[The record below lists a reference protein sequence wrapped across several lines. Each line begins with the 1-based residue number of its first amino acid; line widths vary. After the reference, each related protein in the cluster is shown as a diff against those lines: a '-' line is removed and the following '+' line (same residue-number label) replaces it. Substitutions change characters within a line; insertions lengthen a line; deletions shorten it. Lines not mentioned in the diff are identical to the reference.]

1 MKSKNNLKTCRRC
14 QLFFLLFWI
23 WVIMIIWNSTS
34 PGNPD
39 IVSSEK
45 KLFFIRA
52 DYMAHFIVYFI
63 LSVFFYFWRANE
75 NYQIKQKQIVIF
87 LTGGLFLAIGS
98 EFIQYLTP
106 GRNFNLIDF
115 AANGVG
121 IIAGLVF
128 PVIIFRNNHNKKKD

>member
-1 MKSKNNLKTCRRC
+1 
-14 QLFFLLFWI
+14 
-23 WVIMIIWNSTS
+23 
-34 PGNPD
+34 
-39 IVSSEK
+39 
-45 KLFFIRA
+45 
-52 DYMAHFIVYFI
+52 MAHFIVYFI